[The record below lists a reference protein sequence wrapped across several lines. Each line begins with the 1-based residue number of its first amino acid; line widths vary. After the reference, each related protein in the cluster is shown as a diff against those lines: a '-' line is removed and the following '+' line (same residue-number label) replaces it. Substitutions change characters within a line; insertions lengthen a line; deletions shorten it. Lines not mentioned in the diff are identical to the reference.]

1 MKVPRKLSQNIFAFV
16 FSLLATALLVTGCA
30 TTPDPFTSDAAIHPV
45 VEPADASSTNN
56 AVAPS
61 NQGVRFQV
69 GDLLIITF
77 SDTSEQILPHEERI
91 KEDGNITLPLIG
103 AIKAV
108 GKSDGELQKEIR
120 DSYVPKYYVRLAVT
134 VRYVSAELSY
144 TVLGE
149 VRAPGPKPYSG
160 KTTVTKAIGAAVG
173 LTDFADKRKI
183 VLTRA
188 NGTKLKVN
196 YKKAIDNSKFD
207 PQVFPGDSI
216 NVPKTWY

>member
-1 MKVPRKLSQNIFAFV
+1 VA
-16 FSLLATALLVTGCA
+16 
-30 TTPDPFTSDAAIHPV
+30 
-45 VEPADASSTNN
+45 EPAGAPTTTNPASS
-56 AVAPS
+56 A

-69 GDLLIITF
+69 GDLLVVTF
-77 SDTSEQILPHEERI
+77 SDTSEQIAPHDERI

-108 GKSDGELQKEIR
+108 GKSDGELQKEIHDR
-120 DSYVPKYYVRLAVT
+120 YVPKYYVRLAVK
-134 VRYVSAELSY
+134 VGYVPTELSY

-149 VRAPGPKPYSG
+149 VRAPGPKAYTG
-160 KTTVTKAIGAAVG
+160 KTTVTKAIGAAG
-173 LTDFADKRKI
+173 GPTEFADKRKM

-196 YKKAIDNSKFD
+196 YKKAIEDAKFD